1 MIKNAVFDLGN
12 VLLSFDPAA
21 YALRI
26 GIPEEKRGALV
37 EAVVRSQEWSDYD
50 RGVIKDKRELCEKL
64 TAKNPGLAPEV
75 ARFLQNWEELLT
87 EIPGSAAMVEKLKGE
102 GYRVFLLSNLSYDGK
117 KYALRFPF
125 MEEFE
130 GTLFSCDE
138 HRNKPEPE
146 IFRILF
152 DRYGLK
158 AEETVFFDDHEPN
171 IRGAEALGIHAVLFR
186 NAKDAEEEFR
196 RLTDG

>member
-12 VLLSFDPAA
+12 VLLSFNPAA

-37 EAVVRSQEWSDYD
+37 EAVVRSKEWSDYD
-50 RGVIKDKRELCEKL
+50 RGVIKDKRELCEKV
-64 TAKNPGLAPEV
+64 TAKNPGLAPEI
-75 ARFLQNWEELLT
+75 ACFLRNWEELLT
-87 EIPGSAAMVEKLKGE
+87 EIPGSAALVKKLKGE

-117 KYALRFPF
+117 NYALRFPF
-125 MEEFE
+125 LDEFE
-130 GTLFSCDE
+130 GTLFSCDV

-146 IFRILF
+146 IFHILF

-158 AEETVFFDDHEPN
+158 AGETVFFDDHPPN
-171 IRGAEALGIHAVLFR
+171 IEGAKALGIHAVLFR
-186 NAKDAEEEFR
+186 DAEDAEAEFR
-196 RLTDG
+196 RLADG